1 MSGGELSWMIDYTA
15 KPVVRPARKHVSIGV
30 SEVFF
35 GENGRQLSF
44 LQDSAQLIEQVGYDY
59 MWFPEHVVFFESFES
74 KYPYG
79 ATGAAEITRTRNEEG
94 NFGTRGIM
102 DGPILSVAA
111 AAVTK
116 KIRFGTFIVI
126 LPQRNPVVFGREI
139 ATVDHLTG
147 GRFDLGVGVG
157 WLKEEYQACGV
168 PFENRGDRLDD
179 YIGALKELWTSEVSS
194 YSSET
199 ISFKS
204 LLSYPKPLQLPHP
217 PILIG
222 GQSLRGIDRA
232 ARIGDGLMVY
242 DLDIEQI
249 KKVMEVFENRL
260 SIYGRNLDDVR
271 VIVGRRNEGRTIES
285 WKSDGEFVKSCK
297 LIGGVSDVVCS
308 PRFANMDYEKNMREY
323 AKYVTLN

>member
-139 ATVDHLTG
+139 ATVDQLTG

-157 WLKEEYQACGV
+157 WLKEEYQPPA
-168 PFENRGDRLDD
+168 RL
-179 YIGALKELWTSEVSS
+179 EC
-194 YSSET
+194 
-199 ISFKS
+199 
-204 LLSYPKPLQLPHP
+204 P
-217 PILIG
+217 
-222 GQSLRGIDRA
+222 
-232 ARIGDGLMVY
+232 
-242 DLDIEQI
+242 
-249 KKVMEVFENRL
+249 
-260 SIYGRNLDDVR
+260 
-271 VIVGRRNEGRTIES
+271 RRFF
-285 WKSDGEFVKSCK
+285 SDAF
-297 LIGGVSDVVCS
+297 I
-308 PRFANMDYEKNMREY
+308 MM
-323 AKYVTLN
+323 